1 MNQSGRTNRQG
12 VNLID
17 FDPEEETAH
26 IEEYP
31 LLDPAVRQDKV
42 AAARAVLETM
52 SLEDKERLAQEMGVG
67 EDFPSA

>member
-1 MNQSGRTNRQG
+1 MNQSGRNNRQG

-17 FDPEEETAH
+17 FDSEEEMAH

-31 LLDPAVRQDKV
+31 LPDPAIEQDKV

-52 SLEDKERLAQEMGVG
+52 SLEDKERLAREMGVE